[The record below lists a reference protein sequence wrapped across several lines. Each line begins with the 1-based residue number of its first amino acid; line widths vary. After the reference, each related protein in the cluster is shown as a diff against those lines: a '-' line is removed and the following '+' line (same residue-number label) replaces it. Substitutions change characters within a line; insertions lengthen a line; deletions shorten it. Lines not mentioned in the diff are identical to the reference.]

1 MAAPSGNGTVFR
13 ITPSGSLT
21 NLWSFTGGVDGA
33 NPYAGL
39 VQGSDGNFYGT
50 TFGSGSGPSGN
61 GTVFRISPS
70 GSLTNLWS
78 FTNGADG
85 ANPSAGLVQGSDG
98 NFYGTTYGRGRGRAA
113 TAPCF
118 GSARAAA

>member
-1 MAAPSGNGTVFR
+1 MAASYGGS
-13 ITPSGSLT
+13 ITDTLT
-21 NLWSFTGGVDGA
+21 SLWSFTGGVDGA

-50 TFGSGSGPSGN
+50 TSGGGASGN

-70 GSLTNLWS
+70 GNLTNLWS
-78 FTNGADG
+78 FTGGSDG
-85 ANPSAGLVQGSDG
+85 ANPAGRAGAGQRRQFLRHDL
-98 NFYGTTYGRGRGRAA
+98 RWRRRAA

-118 GSARAAA
+118 GSLRAAA